1 MPDYVLPAGD
11 ARAADELEASVL
23 VSVGMALKAKLPSCL
38 TTGSR
43 LHHDPVQAPEPA
55 SLQSRSQQATTQE
68 EQHFARSLDVP
79 VKRRELRETARERD
93 RKPVRS
99 AA

>member
-1 MPDYVLPAGD
+1 MPDCVLPAGD

-43 LHHDPVQAPEPA
+43 LHHDPY
-55 SLQSRSQQATTQE
+55 
-68 EQHFARSLDVP
+68 
-79 VKRRELRETARERD
+79 KRRSRHR
-93 RKPVRS
+93 
-99 AA
+99 